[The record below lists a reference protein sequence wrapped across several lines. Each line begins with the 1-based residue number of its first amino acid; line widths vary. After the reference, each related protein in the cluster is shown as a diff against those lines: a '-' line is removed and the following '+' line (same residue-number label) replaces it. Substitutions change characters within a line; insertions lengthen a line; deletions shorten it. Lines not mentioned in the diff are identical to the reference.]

1 MEKLSNQT
9 SENQNEFEEE
19 VKTQYRAILDFLN
32 KYDFNVTP
40 AESTLIRKEIIDC
53 IEENN
58 KSKENFLKSRKRN
71 LDYLQLQKEVFY
83 RFFLHYYGINIQ
95 EYFDFTKKEY
105 HGDALKDLF
114 KYIQKKLRKDKELI

>member
-58 KSKENFLKSRKRN
+58 KSKENFLRSRKRN

-114 KYIQKKLRKDKELI
+114 KYIQEKLRKDKELI